1 MEHKLSVHNVP
12 GQAGCSTDDATPRSN
27 WSAVP
32 VGVTGGPVQQIM
44 Y

>member
-1 MEHKLSVHNVP
+1 MIEVYTVHNVP
-12 GQAGCSTDDATPRSN
+12 GQAACSTVDAHSN

-32 VGVTGGPVQQIM
+32 AGVTGGPVQQIT

>member
-12 GQAGCSTDDATPRSN
+12 GQAGYSTDDAHSN

-32 VGVTGGPVQQIM
+32 AGVTGEPVQQIT

>member
-1 MEHKLSVHNVP
+1 MIEVYTVHNVP
-12 GQAGCSTDDATPRSN
+12 GQAGCSTDDAHSN

-32 VGVTGGPVQQIM
+32 AGVTGGPVQQIA